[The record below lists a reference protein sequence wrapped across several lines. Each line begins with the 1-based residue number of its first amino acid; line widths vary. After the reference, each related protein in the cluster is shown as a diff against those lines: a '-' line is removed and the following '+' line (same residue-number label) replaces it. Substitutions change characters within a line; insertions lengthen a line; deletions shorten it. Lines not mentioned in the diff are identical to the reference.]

1 MVATRN
7 AAGNETG
14 AIVFPKH
21 DDDDDSSSDSD
32 ESSLFSRENIYNQ
45 KKKIKDSFRKFSG
58 KFSQEESPKNAYEQL
73 GDGEAGNTQLDV
85 VNGGTK
91 KLNHPETSEPKKA
104 NPVKWRSAIDAAT
117 GRTYYYVK
125 GGSETFWEK
134 PKDMM

>member
-1 MVATRN
+1 MTTEKLIATRN
-7 AAGNETG
+7 GAGNETG

-45 KKKIKDSFRKFSG
+45 KTKLKNAVRKFSG
-58 KFSQEESPKNAYEQL
+58 KFSQEESPKNVYEQL
-73 GDGEAGNTQLDV
+73 GDGEVGNTQIDV
-85 VNGGTK
+85 ANGGTT
-91 KLNHPETSEPKKA
+91 ETSEPKKA

-125 GGSETFWEK
+125 GGKETFWEK
-134 PKDMM
+134 PKDM